1 MLVKLGVDISRLNR
15 PIRRALEAIER
26 IFNLYNLEAVIT
38 STYEGDH
45 MVSSLHYANDAIG
58 IRKPPHSETLIL
70 ESIRR
75 DLGKDFD
82 VVMETDHYHIEYD
95 PKKKKPLQRGTV

>member
-1 MLVKLGVDISRLNR
+1 MLVKMGVDISRLNR
-15 PIRRALEAIER
+15 EARRSLEIVER
-26 IFNLYNLEAVIT
+26 EFNLYSLEAVIT

-45 MVSSLHYANDAIG
+45 MVSSLHYANDAYG
-58 IRKPPHSETLIL
+58 IRKPPHSITLIL

-82 VVMETDHYHIEYD
+82 VVMESDHYHIEYD
-95 PKKKKPLQRGTV
+95 PKKKRPIQRGTV